1 MGDLDFQV
9 PRPGL
14 AAVVILLA
22 AGLLAADAGLDD
34 YTARERL
41 DEVLSRG
48 DAAQRRLDR
57 QEGMRRESRPEN
69 ALAPEEAA
77 AVNAAL
83 QAIAI
88 DWERLFAAIDGAT
101 SEEVALTAIRPSVSQ
116 KSLHISGE
124 AKDMAA
130 VLAFVE
136 ALRRAPLAQ
145 VVLASHQVKQSDPQ
159 KPIVFEIRALWHGAI

>member
-1 MGDLDFQV
+1 
-9 PRPGL
+9 
-14 AAVVILLA
+14 
-22 AGLLAADAGLDD
+22 
-34 YTARERL
+34 
-41 DEVLSRG
+41 
-48 DAAQRRLDR
+48 
-57 QEGMRRESRPEN
+57 MRRESRPEN

-159 KPIVFEIRALWHGAI
+159 KPIVFEIGALWHGAI

>member
-1 MGDLDFQV
+1 M
-9 PRPGL
+9 RPS
-14 AAVVILLA
+14 VVWIVRRGCGA
-22 AGLLAADAGLDD
+22 KAGRK
-34 YTARERL
+34 TPWRR
-41 DEVLSRG
+41 
-48 DAAQRRLDR
+48 RRL
-57 QEGMRRESRPEN
+57 RRS
-69 ALAPEEAA
+69 
-77 AVNAAL
+77 NAAL

-159 KPIVFEIRALWHGAI
+159 KPIVFEIGALWHGAI